1 MARFG
6 TGQCQWAGI
15 VASRCFQQPLGRPSV
30 LNRQR
35 WRPLFSGYPL
45 PHGIGRIPHRRV
57 ESGCRIS
64 RSEPESDFTW
74 QLLGWANF
82 DSAPISETKLPCL
95 SCVPPVGASRP
106 RVPEFGRS
114 FEIPI
119 ASIGQDRP
127 SLQCGNSRDPWASG
141 SGNRVLAAVPEDL
154 KTARPN
160 RYIPVVR
167 ALAAPERRPASPARH
182 GRLLAHMGPQA

>member
-1 MARFG
+1 VAVHYRDGMFRDRTVSVGGHRCLPLLSATTGKAVG
-6 TGQCQWAGI
+6 TQPAT
-15 VASRCFQQPLGRPSV
+15 VAPLS
-30 LNRQR
+30 
-35 WRPLFSGYPL
+35 SGYPL
-45 PHGIGRIPHRRV
+45 PHGIGLIPHRRV

-167 ALAAPERRPASPARH
+167 ALAAPERRPA
-182 GRLLAHMGPQA
+182 